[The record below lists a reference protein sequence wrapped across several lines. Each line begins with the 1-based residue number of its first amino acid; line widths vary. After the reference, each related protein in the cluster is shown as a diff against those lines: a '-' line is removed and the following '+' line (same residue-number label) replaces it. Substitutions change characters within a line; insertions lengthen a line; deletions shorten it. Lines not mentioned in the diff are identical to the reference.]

1 MMNDINQ
8 SNDTTN
14 GKKENTNNDSVNPS
28 IFDLENIGTGNQNIP
43 LSINGIDHEEEQIKL
58 KSQLQAMISAELKKY
73 IESLKSNNSKDTPP
87 DIADEITVSLESLP
101 I

>member
-28 IFDLENIGTGNQNIP
+28 LFDLENIGTGNQKIP
-43 LSINGIDHEEEQIKL
+43 LSINGIDREEEQIKL
-58 KSQLQAMISAELKKY
+58 KSQLQAMISAELKK
-73 IESLKSNNSKDTPP
+73 
-87 DIADEITVSLESLP
+87 
-101 I
+101 